1 MRRHRLAV
9 ATTAVV
15 AVSLLTGCASSTEIR
30 GLDDVSTTGTAAP
43 SGTSTSGS
51 GTPSSTSTATSGSP
65 RQVTITATGDVR
77 VDAAIRASAERA
89 SGTAGIY
96 DFDGMLA
103 AIRPIARGSDVAL
116 CHLGTPL
123 SASDIDLSVAD
134 STVLNAPREVARTLA
149 WAGFTGC
156 DGASAHAYD
165 LGVDGLADTFRVF
178 QENGLG
184 YTGPGAAQS
193 NGRRVATYRTD
204 AATVSHLAYTYAVS
218 GDEAD
223 ASAPSEARW
232 LKRSLWPSVKA
243 DGIIADAAAARAAG
257 ADFVVVSLNWG
268 ATAATEPT
276 DSQKEFA
283 TSLLDSA
290 DIDLVIGTNPRAIQQ
305 CAKINGK
312 YVFYSLGELLA
323 DGQDTEGLTAR
334 VTLTRDAFGN
344 VDSTAGY
351 LATTVAQNR
360 HIATPVVADTDAKAA
375 DRIAKALGDATTCP
389 TAPLP

>member
-1 MRRHRLAV
+1 M
-9 ATTAVV
+9 
-15 AVSLLTGCASSTEIR
+15 AVSLLGGCASSSEIR
-30 GLDDVSTTGTAAP
+30 GLDDVTTTGNAAP
-43 SGTSTSGS
+43 SGTNSGT
-51 GTPSSTSTATSGSP
+51 GTPSSSTSSTGTSGSP

-77 VDAAIRASAERA
+77 VDASIRAAAERA

-184 YTGPGAAQS
+184 YAGPGAAQS
-193 NGRRVATYRTD
+193 NGRRVATYRAD
-204 AATVSHLAYTYAVS
+204 DATVAHLAYTYAIT
-218 GDEAD
+218 GDSAD

-243 DGIIADAAAARAAG
+243 DGILADAAAAREAG

-268 ATAATEPT
+268 AAEATKPT
-276 DSQKEFA
+276 DAQIEFA
-283 TSLLDSA
+283 TALLNSA
-290 DIDLVIGTNPRAIQQ
+290 DIDLILGTNPRAIQQ

-312 YVFYSLGELLA
+312 YVFYGLGELLA
-323 DGQDTEGLTAR
+323 NSDDTEGRTTR

-351 LATTVAQNR
+351 RATTMARNR
-360 HIATPVVADTDAKAA
+360 YIATPVVAETDAKAA
-375 DRIAKALGDATTCP
+375 DQIAKTLGDATTCP
-389 TAPLP
+389 ITPLP

>member
-1 MRRHRLAV
+1 M
-9 ATTAVV
+9 

-184 YTGPGAAQS
+184 YAGPGAAQS

-268 ATAATEPT
+268 ATAAT

-305 CAKINGK
+305 CAKTNGK

-389 TAPLP
+389 IAPLP

>member
-268 ATAATEPT
+268 ATAAT

-351 LATTVAQNR
+351 LATTVAQNSK
-360 HIATPVVADTDAKAA
+360 T
-375 DRIAKALGDATTCP
+375 
-389 TAPLP
+389 

>member
-1 MRRHRLAV
+1 M
-9 ATTAVV
+9 

-268 ATAATEPT
+268 ATAAT